1 MINKII
7 KVQVNKIMMRN
18 KIVQIWGKEKHVLVE
33 IKVNIIKNKWIKIKE
48 WQEVELK
55 IDDCLYSEKN
65 LLNLNIYRDL
75 YDMYE

>member
-1 MINKII
+1 MMINKII

-18 KIVQIWGKEKHVLVE
+18 KIVQIWGKEEHVLVE

-55 IDDCLYSEKN
+55 IDNWLF
-65 LLNLNIYRDL
+65 I
-75 YDMYE
+75 

>member
-18 KIVQIWGKEKHVLVE
+18 KIVQIWRKEEHVHVE
-33 IKVNIIKNKWIKIKE
+33 IKVNIIKNKLIKIKE

-55 IDDCLYSEKN
+55 IDDWLF
-65 LLNLNIYRDL
+65 I
-75 YDMYE
+75 

>member
-18 KIVQIWGKEKHVLVE
+18 KIVQIWGKEEHVLVE

-55 IDDCLYSEKN
+55 IDDWLF
-65 LLNLNIYRDL
+65 I
-75 YDMYE
+75 